1 MESICNRYFFKIIYN
16 KNRSLIGLF
25 LCLLFLLSNIF
36 GQETDSYKNPVISA
50 IDIQGLQNTKRYII
64 EREIQHPLNI
74 PIDSSLVEKDRNR
87 LENLG
92 IFSEVTWNELPL
104 EDGTSILNFR
114 VIESISLL
122 PIFSPVYNEEMGWFL
137 ILGTRLNNF
146 RGRNE
151 KLLLRG
157 RIGNVSAYDVIFK
170 NPWFFGDRVS
180 IAFNFSKQIF
190 EHYFLPYRQATQE
203 FKINIGRYFGYE
215 KQLIA
220 GIELKKK
227 EYFGQDTT
235 SFYYLSP
242 DLIAVYDTRDI
253 YNDPS
258 KGMYIFYYGKYF
270 LNLNQIE
277 PESTIAWTQSY
288 SAYYSPIKGKRKTTL
303 GFNLNISS
311 ITGFRNEY
319 WLGSLGG
326 VNSVRGWRIP
336 SREIY
341 SDQSQSYRFGYLRA
355 ISSLEI
361 RQTIIPKY
369 AFQSPSYF
377 GPIRSELGLQTTLF
391 IDLGI
396 AVNNW
401 EDLSDS
407 APMIGTGI
415 GIRIP
420 VAISGNVRLDYGWSF
435 YNGEYIERALLFGI
449 GQKF

>member
-1 MESICNRYFFKIIYN
+1 MASICNIYFFRIIY
-16 KNRSLIGLF
+16 KKRPSVGLF
-25 LCLLFLLSNIF
+25 LWLTFQLSFLF
-36 GQETDSYKNPVISA
+36 GQKSDLYNPIISA
-50 IDIQGLQNTKRYII
+50 IEIQGLEKTKQYIL

-74 PIDSSLVEKDRNR
+74 PLDSILTEQDRNR

-92 IFSEVTWNELPL
+92 IFSEVRWSTVPL
-104 EDGTSILNFR
+104 EDGSAQLNFQ
-114 VIESISLL
+114 VIESISLF
-122 PIFSPVYNEEMGWFL
+122 PIFSPVYDEEIGWFL

-151 KLLLRG
+151 KLTMRG
-157 RIGNVSAYDVIFK
+157 IFGNVSAYDVIFK
-170 NPWFFGDRVS
+170 NPWIIGDHVS
-180 IAFNFSKQIF
+180 MAFDFSKKIF
-190 EHYFLPYRQATQE
+190 EHYFLPYRQQMQVFE
-203 FKINIGRYFGYE
+203 INIGRYFGYE

-270 LNLNQIE
+270 RHLNQIE

-435 YNGEYIERALLFGI
+435 YNGEYIERVLLFGI